1 MENMDLIEN
10 FVIAFAITALAW
22 DLGMSAWIER
32 NL

>member
-1 MENMDLIEN
+1 MELSNIL
-10 FVIAFAITALAW
+10 IAFAITALAW